1 MRGPYLAVPRYLGV
15 GTRHLYSRA
24 HACASKI
31 RDIAFRPPSPPP
43 PRRRRTPRF
52 RVTTVHGNEK
62 FPGSRWTPVK
72 YRARPSRRGWKWIV
86 FTERGGG
93 GGSSAEITGAWRFD
107 ANVAWCI
114 YLEVFGVMII
124 VAEIIEMDISRIYSS
139 EWICWSGR
147 KRNRDY

>member
-86 FTERGGG
+86 FTERGGE

-107 ANVAWCI
+107 ANVAWM
-114 YLEVFGVMII
+114 YLFRSIWSDDNRRRDHWNGYFE
-124 VAEIIEMDISRIYSS
+124 DIFERMNLLIGQKTY
-139 EWICWSGR
+139 
-147 KRNRDY
+147 